1 MSSPSNSSPE
11 LNPQQQIPEQ
21 NFPQL
26 EAETV
31 VSPESYTPGAEL
43 QAERSPEKELTDD
56 QVQIA
61 SNADDTTDDNS
72 SAQSTATTPQ
82 KQASTIPDLADDVDV
97 IEKAWVDKAKQIISD
112 TKDDP
117 HAQEKAFEQ
126 LQIEYHKKRYG
137 RDIKAKR

>member
-11 LNPQQQIPEQ
+11 LNPQQQVPEQ
-21 NFPQL
+21 DLPQL

-43 QAERSPEKELTDD
+43 QAEKNIEKDVTDD
-56 QVQIA
+56 QVQITSDA
-61 SNADDTTDDNS
+61 SDESSNAQS
-72 SAQSTATTPQ
+72 GVVKAPAQD
-82 KQASTIPDLADDVDV
+82 STIPDLADDVDV
-97 IEKAWVDKAKQIISD
+97 IEKAWVDKAKQIIND

-117 HAQEKAFEQ
+117 HAQEKAFEE